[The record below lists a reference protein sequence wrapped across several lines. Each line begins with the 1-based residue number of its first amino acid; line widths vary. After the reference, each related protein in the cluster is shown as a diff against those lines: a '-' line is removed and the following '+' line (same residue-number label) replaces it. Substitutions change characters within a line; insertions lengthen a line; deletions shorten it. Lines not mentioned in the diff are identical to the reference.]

1 MAHRSQWPWG
11 MADILYVTCNLKPV
25 AQSRGLSVGAQF
37 LEAYVGRNPHDR
49 VHLIDVYRD
58 PIQRID
64 ADVLSGWA
72 KRRDRKGALALTD
85 DEQRKLARLD
95 KLADQFAA
103 ADKYVFVTPMW
114 NLGFPPEL
122 KMYIDAVCVVGKA
135 FRYTESGPEG
145 LLRGKKCLHI
155 HASGGF
161 HQGRPD
167 DHCVPYLRS
176 IMGFMGVD
184 DLECILLDG
193 LDAGPHRAEEIRLA
207 ATKRALALAQTF

>member
-1 MAHRSQWPWG
+1 
-11 MADILYVTCNLKPV
+11 MADILYVSCNLKPV
-25 AQSRGLSVGAQF
+25 GQSRSLSVGAEF
-37 LEAYVGRNPHDR
+37 LETYVSRNPHDR
-49 VHLIDVYRD
+49 VHVIDVYRD

-85 DEQRKLARLD
+85 DQQRKLARLD

-114 NLGFPPEL
+114 NLGFPAEL
-122 KMYIDAVCVVGKA
+122 KMYIDAVCVVGKT
-135 FRYTESGPEG
+135 FRYTERGVEG

-161 HQGRPD
+161 HHGRPE
-167 DHCVPYLRS
+167 DHSVPFLRS
-176 IMGFMGVD
+176 IMSFMGVD
-184 DLECILLDG
+184 EFESIVLEG
-193 LDAGPHRAEEIRLA
+193 LDAVPHRADEIRLA
-207 ATKRALALAQTF
+207 ATKRAHELARTF